1 MVPIKMLEAP
11 DKKSNEK
18 SYLFTPLAVQNHKYP
33 KKIEELIKN
42 AAGEASRGIGGYREV
57 NWYFQE

>member
-1 MVPIKMLEAP
+1 MLEAP